1 LHARHGDDRPPVR
14 LVGPEYFASLL
25 EGVLV
30 VEFGHFADGDVDD
43 PKLEIQD
50 FLRSATVDLPEDR
63 SSFFSLAPG
72 GDDTGG
78 FWQPMHQAELEER
91 RYDS

>member
-1 LHARHGDDRPPVR
+1 MS
-14 LVGPEYFASLL
+14 PEHFASLL

-30 VEFGHFADGDVDD
+30 IEFRHFADGDVDD

-50 FLRSATVDLPEDR
+50 FLRSATVDLSKDR
-63 SSFFSLAPG
+63 SSFLSLASS
-72 GDDTGG
+72 GDDAGG